1 MVLDSS
7 LGSPGANEPLT
18 ILIPVFNDWEALDL
32 LLRLLDKALAE
43 QGLTAGVLVVD
54 DGSTMAPTPRCEE
67 SPFLALRHVDVL
79 TLRRNLGHQRALAV
93 GIAFVEDRGRCET
106 LVVMDGDGEDDP
118 RDVPRLV
125 ARSREDG
132 GHRIVFA
139 ERTRRSE
146 SAIFRIFY
154 VLYKLLH
161 VLLTGSG
168 VRVGNFSIIPRARLT
183 SLVVVSEMW
192 NHYAAAAFH
201 SRQPICTIPSHRSQR
216 LRGKS
221 RMNFTRLVIHGLS
234 AISVYSEIVAIRL
247 LIVTV
252 LLIFLDLLVIGSIIY
267 IRLATHLAIPGWA
280 TFSAGILTVLFFNLL
295 IMMLIFVFMLLSGR
309 NTSSFLPKRDFGYFL
324 ARVRCGAPR
333 NSDQCIMGV
342 EAPGEAR

>member
-1 MVLDSS
+1 MELDSS
-7 LGSPGANEPLT
+7 LGSQAANEPLT

-54 DGSTMAPTPRCEE
+54 DGSTMAPTPPCEE
-67 SPFLALRHVDVL
+67 SPFVALRHVDVL

-93 GIAFVEDRGRCET
+93 GIAFVEDRGCCES

-132 GHRIVFA
+132 GQSIVFA

-146 SAIFRIFY
+146 SAIFRVFY

-161 VLLTGSG
+161 VVLTGSG

-201 SRQPICTIPSHRSQR
+201 SRQPKCMIPSQRSQR

-234 AISVYSEIVAIRL
+234 AISVYSELVAIRS
-247 LIVTV
+247 LIVMV
-252 LLIFLDLLVIGSIIY
+252 LLTILDLLAIASIVY
-267 IRLATHLAIPGWA
+267 IRLATDLAIPGWA
-280 TFSAGILTVLFFNLL
+280 TFSVGILTVLFFNLM
-295 IMMLIFVFMLLSGR
+295 IMMLIFVFVLLSGR

-324 ARVRCGAPR
+324 AGVRPYDGDPR
-333 NSDQCIMGV
+333 L
-342 EAPGEAR
+342 

>member
-1 MVLDSS
+1 MDSS
-7 LGSPGANEPLT
+7 LGSPAANEPLT

-32 LLRLLDKALAE
+32 LLTLLDKALAE
-43 QGLTAGVLVVD
+43 QSLTAGVLVVD

-67 SPFLALRHVDVL
+67 SPFVALRHVDVL
-79 TLRRNLGHQRALAV
+79 ALRRNLGHQRALAV
-93 GIAFVEDRGRCET
+93 GIAFVEDRGRCES

-118 RDVPRLV
+118 HDVPRLV

-161 VLLTGSG
+161 VLLIGSG

-201 SRQPICTIPSHRSQR
+201 SRQPICMRIALAAALHSSTRRRQHR
-216 LRGKS
+216 
-221 RMNFTRLVIHGLS
+221 
-234 AISVYSEIVAIRL
+234 
-247 LIVTV
+247 
-252 LLIFLDLLVIGSIIY
+252 
-267 IRLATHLAIPGWA
+267 
-280 TFSAGILTVLFFNLL
+280 
-295 IMMLIFVFMLLSGR
+295 
-309 NTSSFLPKRDFGYFL
+309 
-324 ARVRCGAPR
+324 
-333 NSDQCIMGV
+333 
-342 EAPGEAR
+342 